1 MNERE
6 IGTGASCFLV
16 KDKRIIGDWSSTAIH
31 DFLESEGF
39 INWGKAKSQ
48 HDVDWLYIN
57 IYSKVYSK
65 GIYGVGLT
73 KVVGDHAITFNE
85 FFAIYNIYKKYE
97 GLDVLKMSQAE
108 QDEFNEKHPYQKM
121 QKIIGCE
128 KLTHEIVGEYLSRG
142 FWNTRELLP
151 WEHCGKKFQKLCV
164 PMKRSFLNDGI
175 HLCNYNDKS
184 YYFGIGLDEPEV
196 TEDMLQNGYW
206 CVYTWSD

>member
-1 MNERE
+1 MKERG
-6 IGTGASCFLV
+6 IGTGASCFLI

-65 GIYGVGLT
+65 GMYGVGLT

-108 QDEFNEKHPYQKM
+108 QDEFDEKHPYQKM

-128 KLTHEIVGEYLSRG
+128 ELTHEVLDNYLSTG
-142 FWNTRELLP
+142 WWTREMLP
-151 WEHCGKKFQKLCV
+151 WEHSGMKFQKLCV
-164 PMKRSFLNDGI
+164 PMRKEFLKNDI
-175 HLCNYNDKS
+175 HYCYYNDTP
-184 YYFGIGLDEPEV
+184 YYFGLGLKEPEV
-196 TEDMLQNGYW
+196 TDDMLKNGTW